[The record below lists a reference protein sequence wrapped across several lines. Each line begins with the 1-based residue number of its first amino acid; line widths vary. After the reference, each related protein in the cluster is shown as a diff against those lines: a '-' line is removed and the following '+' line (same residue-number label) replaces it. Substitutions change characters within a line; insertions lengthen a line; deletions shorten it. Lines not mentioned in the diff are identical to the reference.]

1 MDFLNRALVVLLVIT
16 TMLLVPALLIFPEQA
31 VLVLRYTADII
42 QANIDWLH
50 RLAPGAQIGMRLIL
64 AAAGLIVFVIGILF
78 LIVEVVR
85 IRRNTV
91 KLRDGSGELMLNG
104 VEGLLSYHIDLLPDV
119 LRAKPSVQSARKGIR
134 VSLYV
139 ETAPGVN
146 IPQKAEQIRATSRK
160 VIEDQ
165 LGLQIKPEIEVLIKP
180 SPYPQKKLPEQLAK
194 VRKGEETPA
203 DITTGE
209 PPESLET
216 P

>member
-1 MDFLNRALVVLLVIT
+1 MDFLNRALVILGILAA
-16 TMLLVPALLIFPEQA
+16 MLLVPALLIFPEQA
-31 VLVLRYTADII
+31 VLVLRYTADVI

-64 AAAGLIVFVIGILF
+64 AAVGMVVFVIGILF

-91 KLRDGSGELMLNG
+91 KLKDGSGELMLNG
-104 VEGLLSYHIDLLPDV
+104 VEGLLAYHVDLLPDV
-119 LRAKPSVQSARKGIR
+119 LRARPAVQSVRKGVR

-146 IPQKAEQIRATSRK
+146 VPQKADQIRVTSRK
-160 VIEDQ
+160 VLEDQ
-165 LGLQIKPEIEVLIKP
+165 LGLQIQPEIEVVIKP
-180 SPYPQKKLPEQLAK
+180 SPYPQKRLTKQLAK
-194 VRKGEETPA
+194 VRKEEEPSA
-203 DITTGE
+203 EITTGE
-209 PPESLET
+209 PPKA